1 MVKYLTL
8 LVGIICW
15 SSSFGQYNI
24 SVKIDGLDCE
34 DELLLAN
41 QFGDKQYLRDTSECV
56 NGIATFRGDES
67 LQNGVYLIV
76 LPKKNYFEILIS
88 KNEDQTN
95 YFFHT
100 DTTLSPKKMIVEG
113 SKENELF
120 FEFNNFAIVEGN
132 KAGKIRR
139 ELDSLEEGKIQK
151 KLELELKDINK
162 GVALKRD
169 KISQDYSELF
179 IGKLY
184 KSMTEIKSPDFSD
197 KSEEDKR
204 KFKYLWMRE
213 HFWDKVDFSEDGL
226 VRSPVFHNKLKYYFD
241 TYMPPIAD
249 TAIWLGDNL
258 INKIEAAGSKEQ
270 YKYTIHFLLGYFES
284 AKFMCFDKALWHIAK
299 NYYCA
304 GKAFWA
310 DSAYVSK
317 MCVESAKMEAT
328 LCDKVAPDMYMPDST
343 FRQRIRMSE
352 IKKPVTV
359 LVFWDINCGHCKKEM
374 PLISQMYDSLTNEN
388 LEIYAVYTQGDWEGW
403 KKRLAKDKFNFINVA
418 NAFGEDKFRK
428 KYNIRTTPQIFV
440 LDKDKNIRFKKIGA
454 KDLPKTIE
462 YLLEEQGII
471 KPTDS
476 DSKG

>member
-1 MVKYLTL
+1 
-8 LVGIICW
+8 
-15 SSSFGQYNI
+15 
-24 SVKIDGLDCE
+24 
-34 DELLLAN
+34 
-41 QFGDKQYLRDTSECV
+41 
-56 NGIATFRGDES
+56 
-67 LQNGVYLIV
+67 
-76 LPKKNYFEILIS
+76 
-88 KNEDQTN
+88 
-95 YFFHT
+95 
-100 DTTLSPKKMIVEG
+100 MIVEG

-310 DSAYVSK
+310 DSAYISK